1 MITKLA
7 WRNIWFKPLNTILSI
22 ILLTSSVAIITVL
35 ILLEKQFEE
44 KFTNN
49 LDGIDLVMGAQGSPL
64 QLILSSIYQV
74 DAPTGNI
81 SLDSAKVW
89 MQNPMVGKAI
99 PLAFGDN
106 YKGFKILGTT
116 QDYLSHFK
124 VEFSQGKTFDKNF
137 EVVVGSEIA
146 QKLHLH
152 IGDTFFGSHGDSEEG
167 HVHEEY
173 AYKIVGIA
181 KPTGKVVDNLILC
194 TIPSVWQMHS
204 PHNEDEHHHEEEAH
218 EHAENPAHGEE
229 GHIHEEG
236 DEHSHEHEDSEVH
249 KHAENP
255 AHGEEGH
262 IHEEGDEHIHEH
274 EDSEV
279 HKHAE
284 NPAHGEEGHIH
295 EEGDEHEHEHHEVAD
310 LTMDEPGMEI
320 TSVLL
325 QMRNPMAKLT
335 WQRIISQNT
344 KMQAASPAIEINRLF
359 TLFGVGID
367 ALRYLAYG
375 IMLISGISIFIALF
389 NTLKERKT
397 EFALLRVNGAKRIQL
412 LALVLI
418 ESLLLCFVGFI
429 FGTILGR
436 IALVLI
442 SKSSEADFKLS
453 FNPYEFIWNKE
464 GWLLIVTLAVGI
476 IAALIPAIKAY
487 QLNISKTLANA

>member
-89 MQNPMVGKAI
+89 MQNPMVEKAI

-106 YKGFKILGTT
+106 YKGFKILGTN
-116 QDYLSHFK
+116 QDYLNHFK
-124 VEFSQGKTFDKNF
+124 VEFSEGKTFDKNF
-137 EVVVGSEIA
+137 EVVIGSEIA
-146 QKLHLH
+146 QKLTLNV
-152 IGDTFFGSHGDSEEG
+152 GDEFFGSHGDSEEG
-167 HVHEEY
+167 EVHDHY
-173 AYKIVGIA
+173 VYKVVGIA

-194 TIPSVWQMHS
+194 NIPSVWQMH
-204 PHNEDEHHHEEEAH
+204 HQGH
-218 EHAENPAHGEE
+218 ENPAHGEE
-229 GHIHEEG
+229 GH
-236 DEHSHEHEDSEVH
+236 V
-249 KHAENP
+249 
-255 AHGEEGH
+255 
-262 IHEEGDEHIHEH
+262 
-274 EDSEV
+274 
-279 HKHAE
+279 
-284 NPAHGEEGHIH
+284 H
-295 EEGDEHEHEHHEVAD
+295 EEGDEHEHLEAID
-310 LTMDEPGMEI
+310 LTIDEPGMEI

-335 WQRIISQNT
+335 WQRIIPQNT

-389 NTLKERKT
+389 NTLKERKS
-397 EFALLRVNGAKRIQL
+397 EFALLRVNGAGRLQL
-412 LALVLI
+412 LKLVLI

-464 GWLLIVTLAVGI
+464 GWLLALTFIVGI
-476 IAALIPAIKAY
+476 VAALIPAVKAY
-487 QLNISKTLANA
+487 TLNISKTLANA

>member
-44 KFTNN
+44 KFTKN

-116 QDYLSHFK
+116 QDYLNHFEVK
-124 VEFSQGKTFDKNF
+124 FKEGKTFENNF
-137 EVVVGSEIA
+137 EVVIGSEIA

-152 IGDTFFGSHGDSEEG
+152 IGDTFFGSHGDSAEG

-173 AYKIVGIA
+173 AYKIVGIT

-194 TIPSVWQMHS
+194 TIPSVWQMH
-204 PHNEDEHHHEEEAH
+204 HQGH
-218 EHAENPAHGEE
+218 ENPE
-229 GHIHEEG
+229 
-236 DEHSHEHEDSEVH
+236 
-249 KHAENP
+249 
-255 AHGEEGH
+255 
-262 IHEEGDEHIHEH
+262 
-274 EDSEV
+274 
-279 HKHAE
+279 
-284 NPAHGEEGHIH
+284 HGEEGHIH
-295 EEGDEHEHEHHEVAD
+295 EEGDEHEHHEASD

-335 WQRIISQNT
+335 WQRIIPQNT

-389 NTLKERKT
+389 NTLKERKS
-397 EFALLRVNGAKRIQL
+397 EFALLRVNGAKRRQL

-418 ESLLLCFVGFI
+418 ESLLLCLVGFI

-453 FNPYEFIWNKE
+453 FNPYDFIWNKE
-464 GWLLIVTLAVGI
+464 GWLLLLTLGVGI
-476 IAALIPAIKAY
+476 VAALIPAIKAY
-487 QLNISKTLANA
+487 KLNISKTLANA